1 MKNNRLYYSNQ
12 KGKYGGL
19 QFNCWG
25 ATAFILGIEHRLRW
39 IETRE
44 MDNILEEY
52 TEIISEHERKRGD
65 ILTIYENRYYR
76 DELSHTAVYLGRE
89 KYFQKKGGNGSEI
102 TDIHGVIRIYGDYKI
117 EYRRVVNT
125 TTKKY

>member
-12 KGKYGGL
+12 RGKYGGL

-25 ATAFILGIEHRLRW
+25 ATAFILGIENRLRW
-39 IETRE
+39 IETLE
-44 MDNILEEY
+44 MDNILKEY

-65 ILTIYENRYYR
+65 ILTIYDRY
-76 DELSHTAVYLGRE
+76 ELSHTAVYLGRE
-89 KYFQKKGGNGSEI
+89 KYFQKKGRNGSEI
-102 TDIHGVIRIYGDYKI
+102 TDIYGVIRIYGNYKI